1 MSILRVGK
9 ASPEIVTTYR
19 DDDVL
24 FYLGN
29 IRGNEI
35 LSPEEEI
42 EIFNQIRNGA
52 TEEERLSARKKLME
66 SHQRFIFSVAKKY
79 ANGNNIM
86 DIVQEANVGLGKA
99 IDEGKFEPNK
109 GTRFLTYAIWYI
121 RREILSYFTNR
132 ASMVKTSNKQKLIG
146 VVPRITAKFLQ
157 ENMREPTPEELLE
170 LIQQEGRVR
179 IVDKRDVMELE
190 TSSIDEAMIDDWT
203 EPSPLQREFAT
214 ETSSQNDYEAQTEI
228 DDMANMLSEFMSVC
242 NDVEK
247 EVLTRLYGLGG
258 TAQWTQESIAD
269 NMGITKTR
277 VKQIEKRAI
286 QKMRKAFVTV
296 ER

>member
-9 ASPEIVTTYR
+9 ASSEVITTYR

-35 LSPEEEI
+35 LSAEEEI

-52 TEEERLSARKKLME
+52 TEEERLAARKKLME

-99 IDEGKFEPNK
+99 IDEGKFEPSK

-157 ENMREPTPEELLE
+157 ENMRDPTPEELLV

-190 TSSIDEAMIDDWT
+190 TSSIDEAMLDDWT

-214 ETSSQNDYEAQTEI
+214 ETSSQNDYEVQMEI
-228 DDMANMLSEFMSVC
+228 DDMANTLAEFMTVC
-242 NDVEK
+242 SDVEK
-247 EVLTRLYGLGG
+247 EVLTKLYGLGG
-258 TAQWTQESIAD
+258 TAQWTPESIAD
-269 NMGITKTR
+269 DMNITKTR

-286 QKMRKAFVTV
+286 QKIRKAFVTV
-296 ER
+296 KR